1 MFISRVVVDVGMVSA
16 NSSEPFFEGV
26 DSTVDEQTLEAFE
39 LLGNE
44 TRLAILLVLWET
56 MDPGPPPF
64 GPPLP
69 FSELRRRVGI
79 RHGQQFNYHLKRL
92 VGWFVRQTDAGY
104 TLTFSAER
112 ILSTVMAGIF
122 SDPPS
127 FRDERIDAACMLCG
141 TSTVVDYDDGILVQR
156 CPNCEGVNRAP
167 GEPPG
172 AIAKEYRPPVALK
185 NRTPREFV
193 RGGKTWQRHRRHAF
207 IEGSCPDCSGT
218 VSISVL
224 VCDDH
229 YSQDLAICEHCDR
242 VHEVVAR
249 FVCDVCKS
257 SMETG
262 VWSTI
267 LTEVP
272 VIAFFHEHGLDVK
285 ALEDE
290 LAYGTLFDA
299 VEDVTVHPEEPL
311 EIVVTVEL
319 DYDRLVVTLDEETRV
334 LSVTEHVREPA

>member
-1 MFISRVVVDVGMVSA
+1 MVGTNSAESFHEAVDG
-16 NSSEPFFEGV
+16 
-26 DSTVDEQTLEAFE
+26 TVDERTVEAFK

-44 TRLAILLVLWET
+44 TRLATLLVLWEA

-79 RHGQQFNYHLKRL
+79 RHGRQFNYHLNRL
-92 VGWFVRQTDAGY
+92 VGGFVRQTDAGY
-104 TLTFSAER
+104 TLAFGAER
-112 ILSTVMAGIF
+112 ILSTVMAGVLG
-122 SDPPS
+122 DPPS
-127 FRDERIDAACMLCG
+127 FREERIDADCMLCG
-141 TSTVVDYDDGILVQR
+141 ASTVVDYDDGILVQR
-156 CPNCEGVNRAP
+156 CPNCEGVNGEAD
-167 GEPPG
+167 EPPG
-172 AIAKEYRPPVALK
+172 AIAKEYRPPVALR

-193 RGGKTWQRHRRHAF
+193 RAGKTWQRHRRHAF
-207 IEGSCPDCSGT
+207 IEGTCPDCSGT
-218 VSISVL
+218 ITATVL

-229 YSQDLAICEHCDR
+229 CSRDLTVCEHCER
-242 VHEVVAR
+242 VHEAVAR

-262 VWSTI
+262 VWNTI

-299 VEDVTVHPEEPL
+299 VEDVSVHPEEPL
-311 EIVVTVEL
+311 EVVVTVEL
-319 DYDRLVVTLDEETRV
+319 DGDRLVVTLDEETRV
-334 LSVTEHVREPA
+334 LSVTERAPEPA